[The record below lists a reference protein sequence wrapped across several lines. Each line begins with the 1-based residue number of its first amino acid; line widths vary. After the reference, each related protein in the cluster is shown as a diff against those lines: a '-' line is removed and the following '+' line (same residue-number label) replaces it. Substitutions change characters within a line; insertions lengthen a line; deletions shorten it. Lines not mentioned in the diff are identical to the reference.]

1 MSEGAEAAAFEAIGE
16 AAKREDATEKS
27 AVTPG
32 PIVPAHE
39 LLGDM
44 YLDLRRFRD
53 ALAHY
58 QECMKKEPGRFRTL
72 YGAMKAAQGI
82 GDRKLQADYA
92 AQIEKMTGTS
102 AWTK

>member
-1 MSEGAEAAAFEAIGE
+1 MYF
-16 AAKREDATEKS
+16 
-27 AVTPG
+27 
-32 PIVPAHE
+32 
-39 LLGDM
+39 DM
-44 YLDLRRFRD
+44 RQYRD

-58 QECMKKEPGRFRTL
+58 SESMKKEPGRFRTL
-72 YGAMKAAQGI
+72 HGAMKAAQGV